1 MVSSIVAVQ
10 RRTPVLKIQRRP
22 SYARLLDKSISRES
36 NYASFLDLKE
46 FDTISIDGNNEE
58 IGLND
63 AASLS
68 FIIENAL
75 HKLKSSASTNKGSVS
90 LDKTR
95 HVSTVSARDDR
106 HDATGPRSTYPV
118 DDSPNTSS
126 HTTQIFIHP
135 CGDWTKRLYQE
146 LSLQAQQSAIWMR
159 GPYVSPYAI
168 ATYFSRLVMVASGIG
183 ITPALGG

>member
-1 MVSSIVAVQ
+1 MRDFLTKAFLEN
-10 RRTPVLKIQRRP
+10 RTMLVFLIWRN
-22 SYARLLDKSISRES
+22 LILSRC
-36 NYASFLDLKE
+36 
-46 FDTISIDGNNEE
+46 IDGNNEE

-118 DDSPNTSS
+118 DNSPNTSS

>member
-1 MVSSIVAVQ
+1 MRDFLTKAFLEN
-10 RRTPVLKIQRRP
+10 RTMLVFLIWRNLILSRSMATTK
-22 SYARLLDKSISRES
+22 KSDWS
-36 NYASFLDLKE
+36 ND
-46 FDTISIDGNNEE
+46 
-58 IGLND
+58 
-63 AASLS
+63 ASLS

-95 HVSTVSARDDR
+95 HVSTVNARDDR

-118 DDSPNTSS
+118 DNSPNTSS